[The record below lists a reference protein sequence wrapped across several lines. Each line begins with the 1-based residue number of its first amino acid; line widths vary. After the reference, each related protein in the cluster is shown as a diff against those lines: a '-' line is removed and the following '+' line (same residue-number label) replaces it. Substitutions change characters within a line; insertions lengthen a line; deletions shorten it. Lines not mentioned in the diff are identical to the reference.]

1 MLHSKP
7 LRQRAACALGVFP
20 SVRPVAAAAGRR
32 GIPTSSRRG
41 DGKIAGLAAAGGLK
55 REARLEKPN
64 AIGELN
70 ERSLHRALKARYATP
85 GSVTEQ
91 AVDGFVAD
99 VMIGDRIVE
108 VHTGS
113 FWPLKKKLP
122 RLLERFAVTLVYPV
136 AQDRYIVTMPDG
148 AGAQGAPPVPP
159 VPPVPVAPAAPAVPV
174 AAPVPDDR
182 GDGPSAP
189 IVPLRRRKS
198 PKHDSVFAVFD
209 GLTSIPTLLEH
220 PNLTLDVVMTVE
232 EDVRVKDSGPR
243 GRGPGRRRRYGRG
256 WTRIDRRLVEVA
268 RTHRLTGMADLFAL
282 VDAGLPEPF
291 TTLDLAR
298 TMRSPRRLGQQAA
311 FCFRTAGVSEI
322 CGKAG
327 NALLYRRAARG

>member
-1 MLHSKP
+1 M
-7 LRQRAACALGVFP
+7 
-20 SVRPVAAAAGRR
+20 
-32 GIPTSSRRG
+32 
-41 DGKIAGLAAAGGLK
+41 
-55 REARLEKPN
+55 EKQS

-70 ERSLHRALKARYATP
+70 ERSLHRALKARYAIP

-99 VMIGDRIVE
+99 VVIGGRIVE
-108 VHTGS
+108 IHTGS

-136 AQDRYIVTMPDG
+136 AQDRYIVTMPTG
-148 AGAQGAPPVPP
+148 ADAHGVQNAPD
-159 VPPVPVAPAAPAVPV
+159 APNTPDAPD
-174 AAPVPDDR
+174 APDADTPSTPNTSNVPDV
-182 GDGPSAP
+182 PTVP
-189 IVPLRRRKS
+189 IRRRKS

-209 GLTSIPTLLEH
+209 GLTSIPTLLDH
-220 PNLTLDVVMTVE
+220 PNLTIDVVMTVE
-232 EDVRVKDSGPR
+232 EDVRMKDSESR
-243 GRGPGRRRRYGRG
+243 GRSGRRRYGRD

-282 VDAGLPEPF
+282 VDTDLPEPF

-298 TMRSPRRLGQQAA
+298 AMRSPRRLGQQAA
-311 FCFRTAGVSEI
+311 FCFREAGVSEI

-327 NALLYRRAARG
+327 NALLYRRTARG

>member
-1 MLHSKP
+1 M
-7 LRQRAACALGVFP
+7 
-20 SVRPVAAAAGRR
+20 
-32 GIPTSSRRG
+32 
-41 DGKIAGLAAAGGLK
+41 
-55 REARLEKPN
+55 EKQS

-70 ERSLHRALKARYATP
+70 ERSLHRALKARYAVP

-99 VMIGDRIVE
+99 VVIGGRIVE
-108 VHTGS
+108 IHTGS

-136 AQDRYIVTMPDG
+136 AQDRYIVTMPTG
-148 AGAQGAPPVPP
+148 ADARGVQNAPD
-159 VPPVPVAPAAPAVPV
+159 APNTPDAPDTPDADTPST
-174 AAPVPDDR
+174 PNTLNVPDI
-182 GDGPSAP
+182 PTVP
-189 IVPLRRRKS
+189 IRRRKS

-209 GLTSIPTLLEH
+209 GLTSIPTLLDH
-220 PNLTLDVVMTVE
+220 PNLTIDVVMTVE
-232 EDVRVKDSGPR
+232 EDVRVKDSGTGNR
-243 GRGPGRRRRYGRG
+243 GRRRRYGRD

-282 VDAGLPEPF
+282 VDADLQEPF

-298 TMRSPRRLGQQAA
+298 AMRSPRRLGQQAA
-311 FCFRTAGVSEI
+311 FCFREAGVSEI

-327 NALLYRRAARG
+327 NALLYRRTARG

>member
-1 MLHSKP
+1 M
-7 LRQRAACALGVFP
+7 
-20 SVRPVAAAAGRR
+20 
-32 GIPTSSRRG
+32 
-41 DGKIAGLAAAGGLK
+41 
-55 REARLEKPN
+55 EKQS

-70 ERSLHRALKARYATP
+70 ERSLHRALKARYAVP

-99 VMIGDRIVE
+99 VMIGGRIVE
-108 VHTGS
+108 IHTGS

-136 AQDRYIVTMPDG
+136 AQDRYIVTMPTG
-148 AGAQGAPPVPP
+148 ADALGVPGVPNTPDTPNALDAPDVPT
-159 VPPVPVAPAAPAVPV
+159 VP
-174 AAPVPDDR
+174 
-182 GDGPSAP
+182 
-189 IVPLRRRKS
+189 IRRRKS

-209 GLTSIPTLLEH
+209 GLTSIPTLLDH
-220 PNLTLDVVMTVE
+220 PNLTIDVVMTVE
-232 EDVRVKDSGPR
+232 EDVRAKDSGSR
-243 GRGPGRRRRYGRG
+243 GRRGRRRYGRD

-282 VDAGLPEPF
+282 VDADLPEPF

-298 TMRSPRRLGQQAA
+298 AMRSPRRLGQQAA
-311 FCFRTAGVSEI
+311 FCFREAGVSEI

-327 NALLYRRAARG
+327 NALLYRRTARG

>member
-1 MLHSKP
+1 MRVTATKHPRRPSSS
-7 LRQRAACALGVFP
+7 AAP
-20 SVRPVAAAAGRR
+20 P
-32 GIPTSSRRG
+32 
-41 DGKIAGLAAAGGLK
+41 
-55 REARLEKPN
+55 LEKRS

-70 ERSLHRALKARYATP
+70 ERSLHRALKARYAVP

-99 VMIGDRIVE
+99 VVIGGRIVE
-108 VHTGS
+108 IHTGS

-136 AQDRYIVTMPDG
+136 AQDRHIVTMPSGADALDVRDAQDVPNTPDAPVTPNTLDG
-148 AGAQGAPPVPP
+148 ADVPTF
-159 VPPVPVAPAAPAVPV
+159 
-174 AAPVPDDR
+174 
-182 GDGPSAP
+182 P
-189 IVPLRRRKS
+189 IRRRKS

-209 GLTSIPTLLEH
+209 GLTSIPTLLDH
-220 PNLTLDVVMTVE
+220 PNLTIDVVMTVE
-232 EDVRVKDSGPR
+232 EDVRMKDPER
-243 GRGPGRRRRYGRG
+243 RGRRRRYRRD

-282 VDAGLPEPF
+282 VDVSLPEPF

-298 TMRSPRRLGQQAA
+298 AMCSPRRLGQQAA
-311 FCFRTAGVSEI
+311 FCFREAGVSEI

-327 NALLYRRAARG
+327 NALLYRRAERG

>member
-1 MLHSKP
+1 ME
-7 LRQRAACALGVFP
+7 
-20 SVRPVAAAAGRR
+20 
-32 GIPTSSRRG
+32 
-41 DGKIAGLAAAGGLK
+41 K
-55 REARLEKPN
+55 RS

-70 ERSLHRALKARYATP
+70 ERSLHRALKARYAVP

-99 VMIGDRIVE
+99 VVIGGRIVE
-108 VHTGS
+108 IHTGS

-136 AQDRYIVTMPDG
+136 AQDRYIVTMPVG
-148 AGAQGAPPVPP
+148 ADASDVPNTLDVADAPTF
-159 VPPVPVAPAAPAVPV
+159 
-174 AAPVPDDR
+174 
-182 GDGPSAP
+182 P
-189 IVPLRRRKS
+189 IRRRRS

-209 GLTSIPTLLEH
+209 GLTSIPTLLNH
-220 PNLTLDVVMTVE
+220 PNLTIDVVMTVE
-232 EDVRVKDSGPR
+232 EDVRVKDPER
-243 GRGPGRRRRYGRG
+243 RGRRRRYGRD

-298 TMRSPRRLGQQAA
+298 AMCSPRRLGQQAA
-311 FCFRTAGVSEI
+311 FCFREAGVSEV

-327 NALLYRRAARG
+327 NALLYRRAGKG

>member
-1 MLHSKP
+1 M
-7 LRQRAACALGVFP
+7 
-20 SVRPVAAAAGRR
+20 
-32 GIPTSSRRG
+32 
-41 DGKIAGLAAAGGLK
+41 
-55 REARLEKPN
+55 EKQN

-70 ERSLHRALKARYATP
+70 ERSLHRALKACYAVP

-99 VMIGDRIVE
+99 VVIGGRIVE
-108 VHTGS
+108 IHTGS

-148 AGAQGAPPVPP
+148 AGALDIPIVPDTLA
-159 VPPVPVAPAAPAVPV
+159 VPAAPLVPN
-174 AAPVPDDR
+174 PR
-182 GDGPSAP
+182 GDPDAP
-189 IVPLRRRKS
+189 IAPLRRRKS
-198 PKHDSVFAVFD
+198 PKHDSVFTVFD

-232 EDVRVKDSGPR
+232 EDVRVNDSGSR
-243 GRGPGRRRRYGRG
+243 GRRGRYGRG
-256 WTRIDRRLVEVA
+256 WTRIDRRLLDVA

-298 TMRSPRRLGQQAA
+298 AMRSPRRLGQQAA
-311 FCFRTAGVSEI
+311 FCFRESGVSEI

-327 NALLYRRAARG
+327 NALLYRRAAKG

>member
-1 MLHSKP
+1 M
-7 LRQRAACALGVFP
+7 
-20 SVRPVAAAAGRR
+20 
-32 GIPTSSRRG
+32 
-41 DGKIAGLAAAGGLK
+41 
-55 REARLEKPN
+55 EKQS

-70 ERSLHRALKARYATP
+70 ERSLHRALKARYAVP

-99 VMIGDRIVE
+99 VVIGGRIVE
-108 VHTGS
+108 IHTGS

-136 AQDRYIVTMPDG
+136 AQDRYIVTMP
-148 AGAQGAPPVPP
+148 AGADALG
-159 VPPVPVAPAAPAVPV
+159 
-174 AAPVPDDR
+174 VPDALDVPNTPNTP
-182 GDGPSAP
+182 DTPNALNALDTPTVP
-189 IVPLRRRKS
+189 IRRRKS

-209 GLTSIPTLLEH
+209 GLTSIPTLLDH
-220 PNLTLDVVMTVE
+220 PNLTIDVVMTVE
-232 EDVRVKDSGPR
+232 EDVRVKDSGTGNR
-243 GRGPGRRRRYGRG
+243 GRRRRYGRD

-282 VDAGLPEPF
+282 VDADLPEPF

-298 TMRSPRRLGQQAA
+298 AMRSPRRLGQQAA
-311 FCFRTAGVSEI
+311 FCFREAGVSEI

-327 NALLYRRAARG
+327 NALLYRRTARG

>member
-1 MLHSKP
+1 M
-7 LRQRAACALGVFP
+7 
-20 SVRPVAAAAGRR
+20 
-32 GIPTSSRRG
+32 
-41 DGKIAGLAAAGGLK
+41 
-55 REARLEKPN
+55 RLEKPN

-99 VMIGDRIVE
+99 VMIGGRIVE
-108 VHTGS
+108 IHTGS

-148 AGAQGAPPVPP
+148 AGALGVPPVPP

-174 AAPVPDDR
+174 AAAVLDDQDDR
-182 GDGPSAP
+182 NDRDLP

-268 RTHRLTGMADLFAL
+268 STHRLTGMADLFAL

-311 FCFRTAGVSEI
+311 FCFRQAGVSEI

-327 NALLYRRAARG
+327 NALLYRRTARG